1 MMFDFDKNTKDKII
15 LWQMSLLSAIT
26 VASVAEDVITIYV
39 LKQQPNYTLTKAI
52 VYGIFG
58 IIGAVCGIKQYAN
71 NRKFGVD
78 KIKQCVNDVVN
89 DEESC

>member
-1 MMFDFDKNTKDKII
+1 MIFDFDKNTKDKII
-15 LWQMSLLSAIT
+15 LWLMSLLSVVT

-39 LKQQPNYTLTKAI
+39 LKQQPNYTITKTI

-78 KIKQCVNDVVN
+78 KIKQCVNDVAN
-89 DEESC
+89 EE

>member
-15 LWQMSLLSAIT
+15 LWLMFLLTVIT

-71 NRKFGVD
+71 NRKFAAD
-78 KIKQCVNDVVN
+78 KIKKCVNDVVN
-89 DEESC
+89 EK

>member
-15 LWQMSLLSAIT
+15 LWLMFLLSVVTAG
-26 VASVAEDVITIYV
+26 SVAEDVITIYV

-78 KIKQCVNDVVN
+78 KIKQCVNDVAN
-89 DEESC
+89 EE

>member
-1 MMFDFDKNTKDKII
+1 MFGFDKNTKDKII
-15 LWQMSLLSAIT
+15 LWLMSLLSAIT

-71 NRKFGVD
+71 NRKFGVK

-89 DEESC
+89 DEENC

>member
-1 MMFDFDKNTKDKII
+1 MF
-15 LWQMSLLSAIT
+15 LLTVIT

-71 NRKFGVD
+71 NRKFAAD
-78 KIKQCVNDVVN
+78 KIKKCVNDVVN
-89 DEESC
+89 EK

>member
-1 MMFDFDKNTKDKII
+1 MMFGFDKNTKDKII
-15 LWQMSLLSAIT
+15 LWLMFLLSVVTAG
-26 VASVAEDVITIYV
+26 SVAEDVITIYV

-78 KIKQCVNDVVN
+78 KIKQCVNDVAN
-89 DEESC
+89 EE

>member
-15 LWQMSLLSAIT
+15 LWLMSLLTVIT

-71 NRKFGVD
+71 NRKFGVE

-89 DEESC
+89 DEENC

>member
-15 LWQMSLLSAIT
+15 LWLMSLLTVIT

-78 KIKQCVNDVVN
+78 KIKQCVNDVAN
-89 DEESC
+89 EE